1 VLGHISCG
9 DDDLSIGDAVVLKE
23 HDLEEFVDALVVVDA
38 LCDRVDQLDE
48 GLGISVAWSG
58 FASDED
64 HAGHE
69 LGSSLRLW
77 GVQNLKVAMDHI
89 EDVHVL
95 TLVLVDALNQHIVHG
110 IKTNLNSLSFL
121 DVLLEGPLI
130 FQFNSLE
137 PANKFGLCGLADDLL
152 DHPHVGDPVVLI
164 SDCVRDQLREAR
176 VAAVQPASRGDS
188 ISHVEELMRPHL
200 VEI

>member
-1 VLGHISCG
+1 MLGHISCG
-9 DDDLSIGDAVVLKE
+9 YDDLSIGDAVVLKE

-69 LGSSLRLW
+69 LGSSLRLR

-89 EDVHVL
+89 ENVHVL
-95 TLVLVDALNQHIVHG
+95 TLVLVNALHQNIVHS

-121 DVLLEGPLI
+121 DVLLEGPLV
-130 FQFNSLE
+130 F
-137 PANKFGLCGLADDLL
+137 
-152 DHPHVGDPVVLI
+152 
-164 SDCVRDQLREAR
+164 
-176 VAAVQPASRGDS
+176 
-188 ISHVEELMRPHL
+188 
-200 VEI
+200 